1 MKKSKLTGR
10 DKALLVFLLI
20 LVIGVAYYMLFYKPL
35 QAELASISNQAADM
49 DTQIMTAQSKIA
61 KMDSMQA
68 EIDEILSRPEDEISE
83 IAPFDNK
90 EEVLNQLN
98 AIMRASE
105 QYNLSFSEPVIG
117 GDGSV
122 RRNVS
127 MNFSCSDFT
136 TAKNIIHRL
145 QNCKWRCLVSNLSFS
160 GSDGVMS
167 GTVSVNATATF
178 FESTNLAE

>member
-10 DKALLVFLLI
+10 DSVLIVFLLI

-35 QAELASISNQAADM
+35 QAELASISNQTADM
-49 DTQIMTAQSKIA
+49 DTQIMTAQSKISR
-61 KMDSMQA
+61 MDAMQA

-83 IAPFDNK
+83 IAPYDNK
-90 EEVLNQLN
+90 EAVLNQLN

-122 RRNVS
+122 RRNVT

-136 TAKNIIHRL
+136 TAKNIIKNL
-145 QNCKWRCLVSNLSFS
+145 QNCKWRCLVSNLSL
-160 GSDGVMS
+160 S
-167 GTVSVNATATF
+167 GTGSVMDGGISVNATVTF